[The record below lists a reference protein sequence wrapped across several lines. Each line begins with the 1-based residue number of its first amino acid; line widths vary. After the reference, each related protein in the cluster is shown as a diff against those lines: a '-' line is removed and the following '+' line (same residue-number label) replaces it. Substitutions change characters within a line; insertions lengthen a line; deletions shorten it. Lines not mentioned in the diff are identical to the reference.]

1 MTENEPMMVNRQ
13 PSFVWV
19 CAITLGTAML
29 CGGVAGYFDELRE
42 TNQSTESGLWLQL
55 LVLLGGLA
63 VLGFY
68 LSRFGKFWQNWS
80 RRKQLYWASLIL
92 AAALGLF
99 SSMALQL
106 ETVAGSD
113 QGLFESGAIGPGVAI
128 ALSAIWIGGMGLSIL
143 LYHRSVDDHEKQAYL
158 WGGLAGFYAI
168 VFPAPTWWLLARA
181 ELTPPVHGMALFLL
195 ALIANAVVYFW
206 LKYR

>member
-1 MTENEPMMVNRQ
+1 MTENEPMVANRQ
-13 PSFVWV
+13 PSFMWV
-19 CAITLGTAML
+19 SVITLGTVML

-42 TNQSTESGLWLQL
+42 ADPTHETGLWLQL

-63 VLGFY
+63 VLGLY

-80 RRKQLYWASLIL
+80 RRKQHYLASLIL

-99 SSMALQL
+99 SGVALQMDK
-106 ETVAGSD
+106 VAGSD
-113 QGLFESGAIGPGVAI
+113 QSLIENGAIGPGVAI
-128 ALSAIWIGGMGLSIL
+128 ALSVIWLVGMTISIL
-143 LYHRSVDDHEKQAYL
+143 LYHRGVDDHEKQAYL

-168 VFPAPTWWLLARA
+168 VFPAPAWWLLARA
-181 ELTPPVHGMALFLL
+181 DLTAPVDGMALFLL